1 MGLQSKTAV
10 MLSLSLAL
18 AGWAVAGAEFEEIVD
33 QNYSLAAGG
42 SVALANVNGDVSVGV
57 WERNEVRVY
66 AVKSAS
72 SQELLEGLEIEVD
85 SGVNALRIDTKYPSM
100 RGSDDEHRRFAK
112 VEYTLTI
119 PRTARLDDIDLVNGS
134 LTVDG
139 VEGGI
144 SVATVNGNI
153 VVRDCVGDA
162 ELGTVNGAIEARVER
177 LSLDDRIELESV
189 NGRLDLYLGPSIG
202 ADVRADSVNGRLDND
217 FGIEVRKGKYV
228 GSDFSGTVGG
238 GGARV
243 ALETVNGPIHVHR
256 L

>member
-1 MGLQSKTAV
+1 MGLKMKTGV
-10 MLSLSLAL
+10 MLSCAL
-18 AGWAVAGAEFEEIVD
+18 TFAGWSMAGAGFEEIVD
-33 QNYSLAAGG
+33 QSYSLAAAG
-42 SVALANVNGDVSVGV
+42 SVALANVNGDVSVEV

-72 SQELLEGLEIEVD
+72 SQELLDGLEIEVD
-85 SGVNALRIDTKYPSM
+85 SGVDTLRIDTRYPST
-100 RGSDDEHRRFAK
+100 RHSDHEHGSFMN
-112 VEYTLTI
+112 VEYTLTV
-119 PRTARLDDIDLVNGS
+119 PRSARLDDIDLVNGN

-162 ELGTVNGAIEARVER
+162 ELGTVNGTIEARFER
-177 LSLDDRIELESV
+177 LGQENRLKLESV

-202 ADVRADSVNGRLDND
+202 ADLWADSVNGRLEND

-238 GGARV
+238 GGTRV
-243 ALETVNGPIHVHR
+243 ALETVNGSIHVHR